1 MIIKNCVTWNASDHH
16 AGGHQSSARPQAA
29 GTSAW
34 WALFSAFP
42 QKYRIGSYISHI
54 SKTLQHE
61 CREHKIHR
69 MCATHEGFDHKAMQH
84 CHPKECLRL
93 VTLQE
98 NVECPIIKSYLPHT
112 KAMEILPE
120 FRDNPKNVCDFISN
134 NYEAEKKRILWP
146 ESKILSTTAQE
157 LWDDHH
163 RGLSIENTASAHS
176 WKIRVRKYYR
186 IMPSRCLLRNVIHV
200 IFLDFAALVV
210 FVSI

>member
-98 NVECPIIKSYLPHT
+98 NVECPIIKSTYLTRKQWKFSPNSET
-112 KAMEILPE
+112 ILKMYVTLLVIIMRLKKKG
-120 FRDNPKNVCDFISN
+120 FCDQKVKSCQL
-134 NYEAEKKRILWP
+134 R
-146 ESKILSTTAQE
+146 
-157 LWDDHH
+157 H
-163 RGLSIENTASAHS
+163 RNSEMIITE
-176 WKIRVRKYYR
+176 
-186 IMPSRCLLRNVIHV
+186 
-200 IFLDFAALVV
+200 
-210 FVSI
+210 VSL